1 MTGDELRAMIAEIEA
16 KHGADVDFYAGR
28 VWAMRDRLILARI
41 LDNKMRWPEPT
52 KMTREEKNKASL
64 ARRQKMHDMEKSGM
78 THKKIAEAFGIS
90 SGRVGQILFSYD
102 RYLRRQAGREA
113 SE

>member
-16 KHGADVDFYAGR
+16 KHGADVEFYAGR
-28 VWAMRDRLILARI
+28 VWAMRDRFILARI
-41 LDNKMRWPEPT
+41 LDNKMRWPEPP

-64 ARRQKMHDMEKSGM
+64 ARRQKMRDMQQSGM

-90 SGRVGQILFSYD
+90 SGRVGQILMQYAFW
-102 RYLRRQAGREA
+102 LRRQAIKEA
-113 SE
+113 SQ